1 MITLEEAKN
10 FLRVDDEDDECLIA
24 SLVMTAKELT
34 EEVLRKP
41 IDELEPLPET
51 IRQAMLI
58 LVGTLYESRQIT
70 KDKAGLDI
78 TETLNLVRLMLFAY
92 REDKF

>member
-1 MITLEEAKN
+1 MVTLEEAKN
-10 FLRVDDEDDECLIA
+10 FLRVDGDDDECLIG
-24 SLVMTAKELT
+24 SLIMTAKELT
-34 EEVLRKP
+34 EEVLRKS

-58 LVGTLYESRQIT
+58 IVGTLYESRQIS
-70 KDKAGLDI
+70 KDKVGLDI
-78 TETLNLVRLMLFAY
+78 KETLDLVKRMLFAY